1 MTISN
6 DTILELLTK
15 ANADAHSVVI
25 NLREVYGLSE
35 PLLNLL
41 IERELETAV
50 HLKQH
55 IHSILEGIKLEQV
68 LNQ

>member
-15 ANADAHSVVI
+15 ANTDAHSVVI
-25 NLREVYGLSE
+25 NLREVYGLSS

-55 IHSILEGIKLEQV
+55 IHSILESAKLEKT

>member
-1 MTISN
+1 MPDDLNQKAWNSLLF
-6 DTILELLTK
+6 DTE
-15 ANADAHSVVI
+15 SVVV
-25 NLREVYGLSE
+25 NLHEVYGQAA

-41 IERELETAV
+41 ITQELKAAV

-55 IHSILEGIKLEQV
+55 IHSILEGAKLEKT

>member
-1 MTISN
+1 MTITN

-15 ANADAHSVVI
+15 VNTDAHSVVV
-25 NLREVYGLSE
+25 NLREVYGKSD

-41 IERELETAV
+41 IERELEAAV

-55 IHSILEGIKLEQV
+55 IHSILESARLENT